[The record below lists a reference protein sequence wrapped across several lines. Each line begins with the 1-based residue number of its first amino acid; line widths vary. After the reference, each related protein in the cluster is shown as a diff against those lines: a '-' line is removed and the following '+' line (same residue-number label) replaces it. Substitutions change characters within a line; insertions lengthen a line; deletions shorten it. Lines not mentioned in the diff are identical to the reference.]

1 MAISRKTFLLS
12 GSALSLSA
20 VLAACGN
27 LENVGSS
34 ANAEGEMEVQHAF
47 GVTKLPT
54 TVNRVAAI
62 AWGNQDVPL
71 ALDVMPVGI
80 AKQTWGVEDQSGMLP
95 WTKEKVE
102 ELQAGG
108 AEAPTLFDETDS
120 LDFEAISAA
129 NPDIILAAYSGI
141 TQEDYNTLTKIA
153 PTVAYPGAAW
163 GTAWRDMIRL
173 DSAGMLRGNEGLRL
187 IDELERFIA
196 DEVAAFPQLAGK
208 RAAFF
213 FGSVT
218 DLSSFGFYVPADP
231 RTGFLRDLGL
241 EVPKSVEEAAA
252 MNRGSF
258 FVQVSQEV
266 VDTLDD
272 VDLIVMYGEES
283 DLAGL
288 QGDALIGTIPA
299 IRNGAVAFVGNGTP
313 LSAATN
319 PTPLSLRWGL
329 RRYLELIGAAA
340 DKVPATATPTN
351 S

>member
-1 MAISRKTFLLS
+1 MALSRKAFLLS
-12 GSALSLSA
+12 GSALSLTA

-27 LENVGSS
+27 GSS
-34 ANAEGEMEVQHAF
+34 SATASSSASASGTVEVKHAF
-47 GVTKLPT
+47 GTTTVPA
-54 TVNRVAAI
+54 TVNRIATI

-80 AKQTWGVEDQSGMLP
+80 AKQTWGVEDGSGMLP

-120 LDFEAISAA
+120 IDFEAISTTQ
-129 NPDIILAAYSGI
+129 PDVILAAYSGI
-141 TQEDYNTLTKIA
+141 TQEDYETLSKIA
-153 PTVAYPGAAW
+153 PTIAFPNTAW
-163 GTAWRDMIRL
+163 GTPWRDMIL
-173 DSAGMLRGNEGLRL
+173 NDAAGMGQGAAGQ
-187 IDELERFIA
+187 ELVANLESFIA
-196 DEVAAFPQLAGK
+196 EELAAFPQIAGK

-218 DLSSFGFYVPADP
+218 DLSTFGFYVPADP
-231 RTGFLRDLGL
+231 RTGFLADLGL
-241 EVPKSVEEAAA
+241 AVPPSVETAAA
-252 MNRGSF
+252 ANEGSF
-258 FVQVSQEV
+258 FVSVSQEV
-266 VDTLDD
+266 VDTLSD

-288 QGDALIGTIPA
+288 QADALIGTIPA

-329 RRYLELIGAAA
+329 RHYLELIGAAA
-340 DKVPATATPTN
+340 DKVPAAQ
-351 S
+351 